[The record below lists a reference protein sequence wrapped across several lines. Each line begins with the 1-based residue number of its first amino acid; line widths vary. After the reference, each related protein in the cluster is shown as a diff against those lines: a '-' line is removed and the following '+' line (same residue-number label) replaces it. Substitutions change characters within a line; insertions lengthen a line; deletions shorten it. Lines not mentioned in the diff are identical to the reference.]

1 MSKLKEYIPTI
12 KIVLALFLLIV
23 VVIVA
28 IQNSGA
34 ISFRFLIWSTPP
46 VNTSLVLFATL
57 FSGIIIGMVLSFIN
71 VRKRKNLPTINVTTQ

>member
-28 IQNSGA
+28 IQNSAA
-34 ISFRFLIWSTPP
+34 ISFSFLIWSTPP

-71 VRKRKNLPTINVTTQ
+71 VRKRKKSSDY

>member
-12 KIVLALFLLIV
+12 KIILALFLLIV

-46 VNTSLVLFATL
+46 INFSIVIFSTL
-57 FSGIIIGMVLSFIN
+57 FSVFIICLLLYFIN
-71 VRKRKNLPTINVTTQ
+71 VRKII

>member
-34 ISFRFLIWSTPP
+34 ISFSFLILSTPP

-57 FSGIIIGMVLSFIN
+57 FSGIIVGMILSFIN
-71 VRKRKNLPTINVTTQ
+71 VRKRKKSSDY